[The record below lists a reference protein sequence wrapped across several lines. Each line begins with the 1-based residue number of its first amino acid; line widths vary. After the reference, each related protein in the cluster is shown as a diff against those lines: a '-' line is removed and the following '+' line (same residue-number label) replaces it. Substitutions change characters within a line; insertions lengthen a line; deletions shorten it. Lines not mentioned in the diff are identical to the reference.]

1 MDASLTLETGS
12 GFWTPVL
19 LLLGLV
25 VCIVL
30 VLIIRA
36 FGEKSYKRG
45 TEQTKPFLSGNAE
58 GNKDAMHVRA
68 GNIYWGFLEAL
79 KGYYTPTVGAHTGD
93 VTDYLIWYI
102 GVMAVVL
109 GILLVGVLL

>member
-1 MDASLTLETGS
+1 MASSLTLDTGA

-19 LLLGLV
+19 LLLGLL
-25 VCIVL
+25 VCIIIVL
-30 VLIIRA
+30 VIRA

-58 GNKDAMHVRA
+58 GNKDNMHVRA

-79 KGYYTPTVGAHTGD
+79 KEYYKPTTEAHTGD
-93 VTDYLIWYI
+93 VTDYLIWYV

-109 GILLVGVLL
+109 GILLAGAIM